1 VRGCL
6 LRDDGLVVDLFEV
19 FVVRNARRH
28 APHYSERARAFP
40 RGEVHAWYI
49 RLEVAEPAPILVVD
63 DDAVSRR
70 VLSEALKDA
79 GLGSVCLGSGREAMT
94 WLETGQPALVLLD
107 LVMPAPDGFEVL
119 RAIRARP
126 EIADTPVVVLTA
138 LDSDQEIQAV
148 FASGADDYV
157 HKPFRP
163 AELVARIRGQLRMR
177 EYVERLSRRERDSQ
191 TVLELTQ
198 ALASTLNIRHILFT
212 VVRRVAEVANVDR
225 CSIVLVGDDE
235 QIGHVV
241 ATSDDEQ
248 MRDLTI
254 DLHKYPEIREVLR
267 TASTLVIR
275 DATRHALLEA
285 VRQAETGLGFTS
297 LALVPIS
304 HEQRPMGVIFLR
316 SRGVAAFADHEIA
329 LVHTV
334 ANATA
339 IALRN
344 ARILKLLRDESMQS
358 AFARVEAE
366 RRVRLF
372 QRYADIFESAAD
384 GMVVIDRGGHVLF
397 ANPRARQL
405 LGYEENDLL
414 RRPFRELFADG
425 AETADALLEGFGSGQ
440 FPRGVDVRLSTS
452 GGRIIVASLSF
463 SSVLH
468 EDDSILFS
476 FRDVTEE
483 RRTAV
488 ELKQTKEFLERVIE
502 SSVDG
507 IVSAD
512 LSGTVLLFNRAAS
525 RIFGYARDE
534 VVGKKNV
541 ESLYPPGV
549 AREIMRRIRDPN
561 VGGPGRLEDCR
572 VDMIS
577 AAGELIPVTLS
588 AALILESGR
597 PVGSVGIFT
606 DIRDRLRMEA
616 RLSRAQEELRAR
628 EKMSV
633 VAELAGAAAHE
644 LNQPLTSVIGYAEL
658 LRRGLGKEPNLLK
671 AAEVIVS
678 EAERMAEIV
687 RKIGKITKYETKSY
701 VGGAK
706 ILDLEKAA
714 EESESGGVRR

>member
-1 VRGCL
+1 M
-6 LRDDGLVVDLFEV
+6 
-19 FVVRNARRH
+19 
-28 APHYSERARAFP
+28 
-40 RGEVHAWYI
+40 VHS
-49 RLEVAEPAPILVVD
+49 REVAELAPILVVD

-70 VLSEALKDA
+70 VLAETLNGSGLASHAVGSGEEALA
-79 GLGSVCLGSGREAMT
+79 
-94 WLETGQPALVLLD
+94 WLEQHAPSLVLLD

-119 RAIRARP
+119 RQIR
-126 EIADTPVVVLTA
+126 EKEGIADTPVLVLTA
-138 LDSDQEIQAV
+138 LDSDDEIRAV

-212 VVRRVAEVANVDR
+212 VVRRVADVASVDR
-225 CSIVLVGDDE
+225 CSIVLVSEDE
-235 QIGHVV
+235 TMGHVV
-241 ATSDDEQ
+241 ASSDDEQ

-254 DLHKYPEIREVLR
+254 ELSKYPEIREVLR
-267 TASTLVIR
+267 TGSTLVIR
-275 DATRHALLEA
+275 DVNRHPLLEV
-285 VRQAETGLGFTS
+285 VRQAEPGLGFAS
-297 LALVPIS
+297 LALVPIT
-304 HEQRPMGVIFLR
+304 HEKRPMGVIFLR
-316 SRGVAAFADHEIA
+316 SRGAAAFADHEIS

-384 GMVVIDRGGHVLF
+384 GMVVIDRSGRVVF
-397 ANPRARQL
+397 ANPRAREI
-405 LGYEENDLL
+405 LGFEESELMARAFRDLL
-414 RRPFRELFADG
+414 AEDPTRADR
-425 AETADALLEGFGSGQ
+425 LLAGFTRGE
-440 FPRGVDVRLSTS
+440 FPRGIDIQLGTRS
-452 GGRIIVASLSF
+452 GAAITASVSF

-468 EDDSILFS
+468 EDDSVVFS

-483 RRTAV
+483 RSTAI

-507 IVSAD
+507 IVTAD
-512 LSGTVLLFNRAAS
+512 MKGTLLLFNRAAS
-525 RIFGYARDE
+525 RIFGFSPGE

-541 ESLYPPGV
+541 ETLYPPGV
-549 AREIMRRIRDPN
+549 AREIMRKIRDPN
-561 VGGPGRLEDCR
+561 VSGPGRLEDCR

-577 AAGELIPVTLS
+577 ATGELIPVTLS
-588 AALILESGR
+588 AALIVEDGKA
-597 PVGSVGIFT
+597 VGSVGVFT

-616 RLSRAQEELRAR
+616 RLNRAQDELRLR
-628 EKMSV
+628 EKTAF

-658 LRRGLGKEPNLLK
+658 LRRGLEPGSSQSK
-671 AAEVIVS
+671 AAEVIMS

-687 RKIGKITKYETKSY
+687 RKIGKITRYETKSY
-701 VGGAK
+701 VGAAK
-706 ILDLEKAA
+706 ILDLEKAT
-714 EESESGGVRR
+714 EEPGEGRMGR

>member
-1 VRGCL
+1 MPEL
-6 LRDDGLVVDLFEV
+6 
-19 FVVRNARRH
+19 
-28 APHYSERARAFP
+28 
-40 RGEVHAWYI
+40 
-49 RLEVAEPAPILVVD
+49 APILVVD

-70 VLSEALKDA
+70 VLTETLSAAGLAAHAVGSGSEALA
-79 GLGSVCLGSGREAMT
+79 
-94 WLETGQPALVLLD
+94 WLEGNAPALVLLD
-107 LVMPAPDGFEVL
+107 LVMPEPDGFHVL
-119 RAIRARP
+119 KVIRENAA
-126 EIADTPVVVLTA
+126 IADTPVLVLTA
-138 LDSDQEIQAV
+138 LDSDEEIGAV

-157 HKPFRP
+157 HKPFRA

-212 VVRRVAEVANVDR
+212 VVQRVAEVASVDR
-225 CSIVLVGDDE
+225 CSIVLVSE
-235 QIGHVV
+235 NEATGHVV
-241 ATSDDEQ
+241 ASSDDEQ

-254 DLHKYPEIREVLR
+254 ELAKYPEIREVLR
-267 TASTLVIR
+267 TGSTLVIR
-275 DATRHALLEA
+275 DATRHPLLEA
-285 VRQAETGLGFTS
+285 VRQAESGLGFTS

-316 SRGVAAFADHEIA
+316 SRGSAAFADHEIA

-384 GMVVIDRGGHVLF
+384 GMVVIDRAGRVLF
-397 ANPRARQL
+397 ANPRARAI
-405 LGYEENDLL
+405 LGFDENDLMK
-414 RRPFRELFADG
+414 RTFRDLFEEDRERADR
-425 AETADALLEGFGSGQ
+425 LMEGFARGE
-440 FPRGVDVRLSTS
+440 FPQGIDVRLGTKS
-452 GGRIIVASLSF
+452 GATIIASVSF

-468 EDDSILFS
+468 EDDSVLFS

-483 RRTAV
+483 RQTAV

-512 LSGTVLLFNRAAS
+512 MTGKLLLFNRAAS
-525 RIFGYARDE
+525 RIFGYAPDE
-534 VVGKKNV
+534 VVGKKSV
-541 ESLYPPGV
+541 EALYPPGV
-549 AREIMRRIRDPN
+549 AREIMRKIRDPN
-561 VGGPGRLEDCR
+561 MGGPGRLEDCR

-577 AAGELIPVTLS
+577 ATGELIPVTLS
-588 AALILESGR
+588 AALILENGR
-597 PVGSVGIFT
+597 VVGSVGVFT

-616 RLSRAQEELRAR
+616 RLNRAQEELRSR
-628 EKMSV
+628 EKMAV

-658 LRRGLGKEPNLLK
+658 LRRGLEPGSTLGK
-671 AAEVIVS
+671 ASEVIIS

-706 ILDLEKAA
+706 ILDLEKAT
-714 EESESGGVRR
+714 EEPGGERAGR

>member
-1 VRGCL
+1 M
-6 LRDDGLVVDLFEV
+6 
-19 FVVRNARRH
+19 
-28 APHYSERARAFP
+28 
-40 RGEVHAWYI
+40 VHSWA
-49 RLEVAEPAPILVVD
+49 VAELPPILVVD

-70 VLSEALKDA
+70 VLSETLDSSGMPSHA
-79 GLGSVCLGSGREAMT
+79 VTSGREALA
-94 WLETGQPALVLLD
+94 WLETNAPSLVLLD
-107 LVMPAPDGFEVL
+107 LVMPEPDGFEVL
-119 RAIRARP
+119 RRIREKE
-126 EIADTPVVVLTA
+126 EIADTPVLVLTA
-138 LDSDQEIQAV
+138 LDSDDEIRAV

-177 EYVERLSRRERDSQ
+177 EYVERLSRREQDSQ
-191 TVLELTQ
+191 AVLELTQ

-225 CSIVLVGDDE
+225 CSIVLVSEDE
-235 QIGHVV
+235 TMGHVV
-241 ATSDDEQ
+241 ASSDDEQ

-254 DLHKYPEIREVLR
+254 SLSKYPEIREVLR
-267 TASTLVIR
+267 TGNSLVIR
-275 DATRHALLEA
+275 DVSQHPLLDA
-285 VRQAETGLGFTS
+285 VRESEPSLGFTS
-297 LALVPIS
+297 LALVPIT

-316 SRGVAAFADHEIA
+316 SREPAAFADHEIS

-366 RRVRLF
+366 RRVRIF

-384 GMVVIDRGGHVLF
+384 GMVVIDRAGQVVF
-397 ANPRARQL
+397 ANPRARSI
-405 LGYEENDLL
+405 LGFEDDALKKKQFRDLFSEDHYRADLL
-414 RRPFRELFADG
+414 MQGF
-425 AETADALLEGFGSGQ
+425 TEGE
-440 FPRGVDVRLSTS
+440 FPQGVDVRLGTHS
-452 GGRIIVASLSF
+452 GRVITASMSF

-468 EDDSILFS
+468 EDESVLFS

-483 RRTAV
+483 RSTAI

-507 IVSAD
+507 IVTAD
-512 LSGTVLLFNRAAS
+512 MKGTLLLFNRAAS
-525 RIFGYARDE
+525 RIFGFAPGE
-534 VVGKKNV
+534 VVGRRNV

-549 AREIMRRIRDPN
+549 AREIMSKIRDPN
-561 VGGPGRLEDCR
+561 FSGPGRLEDCR

-577 AAGELIPVTLS
+577 ATGELIPVTLS
-588 AALILESGR
+588 AALIVEEGK
-597 PVGSVGIFT
+597 PVGSVGVFT

-616 RLSRAQEELRAR
+616 RLNRAQDELRAR
-628 EKMSV
+628 EKTAF

-658 LRRGLGKEPNLLK
+658 LRRGLGSGSSHGK
-671 AAEVIVS
+671 AADVIIS

-687 RKIGKITKYETKSY
+687 RKIGKITKYETKNY
-701 VGGAK
+701 VGEAK

-714 EESESGGVRR
+714 DDSGGGRAGR

>member
-1 VRGCL
+1 MPEL
-6 LRDDGLVVDLFEV
+6 
-19 FVVRNARRH
+19 
-28 APHYSERARAFP
+28 
-40 RGEVHAWYI
+40 
-49 RLEVAEPAPILVVD
+49 APILVVD

-70 VLSEALKDA
+70 VLTETLSAAGLAAHAVGSGSEALA
-79 GLGSVCLGSGREAMT
+79 
-94 WLETGQPALVLLD
+94 WLEGNAPALVLLD
-107 LVMPAPDGFEVL
+107 LVMPEPDGFHVL
-119 RAIRARP
+119 KVIRENAA
-126 EIADTPVVVLTA
+126 IADTPVLVLTA
-138 LDSDQEIQAV
+138 LDSDEEIGAV

-157 HKPFRP
+157 HKPFRA

-212 VVRRVAEVANVDR
+212 VVQRVAEVASVDR
-225 CSIVLVGDDE
+225 CSIVLVSE
-235 QIGHVV
+235 NEATGHVV
-241 ATSDDEQ
+241 ASSDDEQ

-254 DLHKYPEIREVLR
+254 ELAKYPEIREVLR
-267 TASTLVIR
+267 TGSTLVIR
-275 DATRHALLEA
+275 DATRHPLLEA
-285 VRQAETGLGFTS
+285 VRQAESGLGFTS

-316 SRGVAAFADHEIA
+316 SRGSAAFADHEIA

-384 GMVVIDRGGHVLF
+384 GMVVIDRAGRVLF
-397 ANPRARQL
+397 ANPRARAI
-405 LGYEENDLL
+405 LGFDENDLMK
-414 RRPFRELFADG
+414 RTFRDLFEEDRERADR
-425 AETADALLEGFGSGQ
+425 LMEGFARGA
-440 FPRGVDVRLSTS
+440 FPQGIDVRLGTKS
-452 GGRIIVASLSF
+452 GATIIASVSF

-468 EDDSILFS
+468 EDDSVLFS

-483 RRTAV
+483 RQTAI

-512 LSGTVLLFNRAAS
+512 MTGKLLLFNRAAS
-525 RIFGYARDE
+525 RIFGYAPDE
-534 VVGKKNV
+534 VVGKKSV
-541 ESLYPPGV
+541 EALYPPGV
-549 AREIMRRIRDPN
+549 AREIMRKIRDPN
-561 VGGPGRLEDCR
+561 MGGPGRLEDCR

-577 AAGELIPVTLS
+577 ATGELIPVTLS
-588 AALILESGR
+588 AALILENGR
-597 PVGSVGIFT
+597 VVGSVGVFT

-616 RLSRAQEELRAR
+616 RLNRAQEELRSR
-628 EKMSV
+628 EKMAV

-658 LRRGLGKEPNLLK
+658 LRRGLEPGSTLGK
-671 AAEVIVS
+671 ASEVIIS

-706 ILDLEKAA
+706 ILDLEKAT
-714 EESESGGVRR
+714 EEPGGERAGR